1 MGEDEGR
8 HPEKSWS
15 KTFSW
20 ARTKAQW
27 DRDGQDVKTCRR
39 RAGGY
44 ESEMYDSSGD
54 EWKLEREKC
63 AASTSEVSNSY
74 TKDETDDQDVK
85 TCSRAGVKVKCTTA
99 VLTSGS
105 L

>member
-1 MGEDEGR
+1 
-8 HPEKSWS
+8 
-15 KTFSW
+15 
-20 ARTKAQW
+20 
-27 DRDGQDVKTCRR
+27 DGQDVKTCRR

-74 TKDETDDQDVK
+74 TKDET
-85 TCSRAGVKVKCTTA
+85 
-99 VLTSGS
+99 
-105 L
+105 